1 MFVAYQAEEA
11 LGIIQV
17 RLFDRGMA
25 AKGTLLRN
33 NKVRHVLLWHCALVA
48 TWIDT
53 PSSAYKSA
61 EFSASHNSP
70 YRLEAEI
77 RGNREK

>member
-1 MFVAYQAEEA
+1 MSHKPYVIFFVFAVDQAEET

-33 NKVRHVLLWHCALVA
+33 NKVRHLLPCYCALVA
-48 TWIDT
+48 TCLNFGVD
-53 PSSAYKSA
+53 
-61 EFSASHNSP
+61 
-70 YRLEAEI
+70 
-77 RGNREK
+77 